1 LLAAALL
8 AGSVP
13 ASPLPAQEKVP
24 AALSAFK
31 PHEIVEAF
39 TAESKSIGLTADQL
53 ARLDSMHD
61 PPTC

>member
-1 LLAAALL
+1 
-8 AGSVP
+8 
-13 ASPLPAQEKVP
+13 LPAQEKVP